1 MRHTTPPLPEIRLWA
16 QLSLHST
23 RSYINANSDYDA
35 GENTDFE
42 YASSDIYINA
52 NSDHNAGE
60 NTDFEYA
67 SSDINNYANS
77 VYDYDGISRP
87 SRRK

>member
-1 MRHTTPPLPEIRLWA
+1 MVRHTTPPLPEIRLWA
-16 QLSLHST
+16 QLSLDST

-35 GENTDFE
+35 GE
-42 YASSDIYINA
+42 I
-52 NSDHNAGE
+52 
-60 NTDFEYA
+60 TDFEYA